1 MLIVLPPSETKAFG
15 GDGAPLNWDNLSE
28 LSFPDLHDIRREI
41 ARDLMALPIEQAF
54 SVLGVSEKLQSE
66 LEANKQL
73 ADSPT
78 MPAIFRY
85 TGVLYDALDA
95 PSLPD
100 SALNS
105 LAVGSALFGIVG
117 ATDPIPYYRL
127 SGGTKLPLRY
137 NSQNSHNSDN
147 SGNNNDSTNASKAP
161 TMKKRWGRAIT
172 QALYGHGEL
181 IVDLRSGTYQQLG
194 RVPAVTVR
202 VESIREDG
210 SRKVVSHFNKH
221 YKGELARILA
231 LAVADGANPD
241 SVDDVADI
249 ARSAGLLV
257 EGPIDKQ
264 QCRELT
270 LVID

>member
-28 LSFPDLHDIRREI
+28 LSFPGLHDIRREI

-54 SVLGVSEKLQSE
+54 STLGVSEKLRPE

-73 ADSPT
+73 ADGPT

-95 PSLPD
+95 PSLPS

-105 LAVGSALFGIVG
+105 LAVGSALFGVVG
-117 ATDPIPYYRL
+117 ANDPIPYYRL
-127 SGGTKLPLRY
+127 SGGTKLPIRH
-137 NSQNSHNSDN
+137 SGQNSDN
-147 SGNNNDSTNASKAP
+147 SRGSNNSSVP

-172 QALYGHGEL
+172 QALQDRGEL

-194 RVPAVTVR
+194 RVPAVTAR
-202 VESIREDG
+202 VESVREDG

-231 LAVADGANPD
+231 LAVANGATPD
-241 SVDDVADI
+241 SADDVADI
-249 ARSAGLLV
+249 ARSAGLVV
-257 EGPIDKQ
+257 EGPVDKQ
-264 QCRELT
+264 KCRELT
-270 LVID
+270 LVVA